1 MQSLSRNIHAIVP
14 TLAFA
19 VAIAGFSASGAFA
32 QATTLIFEE
41 RSADSKVAQVFETNG
56 RIEISWRA
64 TGGQFQVTVLDPDG
78 DKKLVASPPQARDG
92 DDSPPMTGKLPFSR
106 PGPMKFKVE
115 ASGPWHIR
123 VIEFNAPK

>member
-1 MQSLSRNIHAIVP
+1 MHNLSRNIHAIVL

-19 VAIAGFSASGAFA
+19 VAIAGFSASGAVA
-32 QATTLIFEE
+32 QATKLVFEE
-41 RSADSKVAQVFETNG
+41 RAADSKVAKVFETNG

-64 TGGQFQVTVLDPDG
+64 TGGAFQVTVLDPKD
-78 DKKLVASPPQARDG
+78 DSQLLASAPQARDG

-115 ASGPWHIR
+115 ASGP
-123 VIEFNAPK
+123 